1 MDSAAPPVV
10 VGLLGPL
17 ELRIDGRVVP
27 VQGRRRRAVLAVL
40 AAASGR
46 TVTTDALLED
56 AFFDV
61 ESPAPNTLHVHVSQL
76 RSLLAPYGGALER
89 SGTGYRLDPAVVG
102 TDAAQ
107 LDQAVQ
113 GLRTRRGA
121 QSVARLRAALDAWR
135 GEYCADVPVP
145 ALEGR
150 RTFHADLRLSAAELL
165 FDAELQ
171 AGGAP
176 DLPERIEALLPVAAL
191 RERLWGQL
199 MLALNVAGRQSEAL
213 AAYRR
218 ARQVLAE
225 EGGLDPGPALR
236 ELETMILRQADQ
248 VDNLGTG
255 APVLPV
261 STAPTLVWLDA
272 SGTLKARPMLDRAP
286 VVIGRSADCD
296 IRVDWD
302 PLVSRRHAS
311 ITRTADG
318 FVVRDLGSTNGV
330 LVDGVTVREV
340 AAIRARGTLQIG
352 DTALFLRAPSA
363 RIGSRQHTVTAARLS
378 PPGPDHAG
386 GAQLSPGAAGA
397 DSPGRDVGSTG

>member
-1 MDSAAPPVV
+1 MDAALAPVGI
-10 VGLLGPL
+10 GLLGPL
-17 ELRIDGRVVP
+17 ELRVDDRPVP
-27 VQGRRRRAVLAVL
+27 VMGHRRRAVLALL
-40 AAASGR
+40 AAAAGR
-46 TVTTDALLED
+46 TVTTAALLED

-61 ESPAPNTLHVHVSQL
+61 DAPAPNTLHVHVSQL
-76 RSLLAPYGGALER
+76 RSLLAPYGPALQR
-89 SGTGYRLDPAVVG
+89 VGSGYRFDPAMVG
-102 TDAAQ
+102 TDAAE
-107 LDQAVQ
+107 LDLAVQ
-113 GLRTRRGA
+113 EVRARRGP
-121 QSVARLRAALDAWR
+121 SEVARLRTALEAWR
-135 GEYCADVPVP
+135 GDFCADVPIP

-176 DLPERIEALLPVAAL
+176 DLPERIEALIPGAPL

-236 ELETMILRQADQ
+236 ELETMILRQADS
-248 VDNLGTG
+248 VDSLGAA

-272 SGTLKARPMLDRAP
+272 SGTLKARPLIDRAP

-296 IRVDWD
+296 VRIDWD

-318 FVVRDLGSTNGV
+318 FEVRDLGSTNGV
-330 LVDGVTVREV
+330 LVDGVTVTDV
-340 AAIRARGTLQIG
+340 APVRPRGTLQVG

-363 RIGSRQHTVTAARLS
+363 RIGSRQHTVTATRIT
-378 PPGPDHAG
+378 PDRPAP
-386 GAQLSPGAAGA
+386 LP
-397 DSPGRDVGSTG
+397 D

>member
-1 MDSAAPPVV
+1 MDAVGRPVRI
-10 VGLLGPL
+10 GLLGPL
-17 ELRIDGRVVP
+17 ELHVEDRPISVM
-27 VQGRRRRAVLAVL
+27 GRRRRAILATL
-40 AAASGR
+40 AAGAGR
-46 TVTTDALLED
+46 VVTTDALLED

-76 RSLLAPYGGALER
+76 RSLLAPYGPALER
-89 SGTGYRLDPAVVG
+89 VGTGYRLDGAVVS
-102 TDAAQ
+102 TDAAE
-107 LDQAVQ
+107 LDEALRSCRATPGPAAV
-113 GLRTRRGA
+113 
-121 QSVARLRAALDAWR
+121 SRLRQALDAWR
-135 GEYCADVPVP
+135 GDFCSDVPVP

-150 RTFHADLRLSAAELL
+150 RAFYAEARLSAAEIV

-171 AGGAP
+171 AGGGS
-176 DLPERIEALLPVAAL
+176 DLPERLEELLAVAPL

-218 ARQVLAE
+218 AREVLAE

-236 ELETMILRQADQ
+236 ELETMILRQADS
-248 VDNLGTG
+248 VDSGGVG

-286 VVIGRSADCD
+286 VVIGRSADCEVR
-296 IRVDWD
+296 IDWD

-311 ITRTADG
+311 ISRTADG
-318 FVVRDLGSTNGV
+318 FEVRDLGSTNGV
-330 LVDGVTVREV
+330 LVDGTRVSEV
-340 AAIRARGTLQIG
+340 AAIRPRGTLQVG

-363 RIGSRQHTVTAARLS
+363 RVGSRQHTVTAAQI
-378 PPGPDHAG
+378 PPEE
-386 GAQLSPGAAGA
+386 
-397 DSPGRDVGSTG
+397 